1 MIFKEEVIWRY
12 LNDKGVYNISDVKV
26 SRIRENSIS
35 YDYVKNNDQYFGS
48 ISKKIYLK
56 YYRKYKLE
64 EFLNYV

>member
-1 MIFKEEVIWRY
+1 MIIKEEVIWRY

>member
-35 YDYVKNNDQYFGS
+35 YDYVKNNDQCFGS
-48 ISKKIYLK
+48 ISNIA
-56 YYRKYKLE
+56 
-64 EFLNYV
+64 

>member
-56 YYRKYKLE
+56 YYK
-64 EFLNYV
+64 V

>member
-1 MIFKEEVIWRY
+1 M
-12 LNDKGVYNISDVKV
+12 YNISDVKV